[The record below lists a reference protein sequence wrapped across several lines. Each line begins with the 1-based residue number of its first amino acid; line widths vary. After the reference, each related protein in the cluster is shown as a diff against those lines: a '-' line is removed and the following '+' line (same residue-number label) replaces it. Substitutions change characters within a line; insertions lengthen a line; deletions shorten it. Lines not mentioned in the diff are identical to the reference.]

1 MKIDYKV
8 GMLWWQWWWVMMRR
22 RNDDDDDDQWWWWWL
37 TQVRKG
43 QPLLCTIVG
52 DSLLQVSNTF
62 SHCNTLVGFSH
73 FFNIVK
79 ISIITSTIPII
90 RKEIINYNCKRVSTL
105 SRSGQRALAA
115 QEVSSLPWTADGWLV
130 VKSNI
135 ININIIKILF
145 VIIKKNI
152 LHYWPI
158 SRSET
163 GCLGRRTRS
172 RCWWRGRWPG
182 YHHLATTLSSSLS
195 SQVNFE
201 PNHGWKSHPG
211 VQRVLPRSENKVGNP
226 SKLCFHIFS
235 KILSLRYKVIPKKF
249 DQERIYQYYD
259 SDNPEEVKDQSL
271 IIIVVLIVRLTSW
284 RSASRRRSSSTTRST
299 RVCSRRSPVIVII
312 MPFIVSAAWQLSFWS
327 TWQWLQWLQ
336 VRQKFK
342 KTKKEPKAAAWWGG
356 GATWRC

>member
-1 MKIDYKV
+1 M
-8 GMLWWQWWWVMMRR
+8 
-22 RNDDDDDDQWWWWWL
+22 
-37 TQVRKG
+37 
-43 QPLLCTIVG
+43 
-52 DSLLQVSNTF
+52 
-62 SHCNTLVGFSH
+62 
-73 FFNIVK
+73 
-79 ISIITSTIPII
+79 
-90 RKEIINYNCKRVSTL
+90 
-105 SRSGQRALAA
+105 
-115 QEVSSLPWTADGWLV
+115 
-130 VKSNI
+130 
-135 ININIIKILF
+135 
-145 VIIKKNI
+145 I

-299 RVCSRRSPVIVII
+299 RVCSRRSNCHCHHHAIHSFGCMAII
-312 MPFIVSAAWQLSFWS
+312 FLVDMTIAMVAGATKVQKDKEGAQGSGVMRLRSHLKMPRTTTKTTQNSNCASLSFG
-327 TWQWLQWLQ
+327 
-336 VRQKFK
+336 V
-342 KTKKEPKAAAWWGG
+342 
-356 GATWRC
+356 